1 MSFMDN
7 DHVHPAP
14 PRRLY
19 SPPRLDELGTA
30 RDLTQTGGTG
40 NGPDGPNYP
49 TETS

>member
-1 MSFMDN
+1 MRIMDHEN
-7 DHVHPAP
+7 LPPAP
-14 PRRLY
+14 PRRPY
-19 SPPRLDELGTA
+19 STPRLDDLGTA